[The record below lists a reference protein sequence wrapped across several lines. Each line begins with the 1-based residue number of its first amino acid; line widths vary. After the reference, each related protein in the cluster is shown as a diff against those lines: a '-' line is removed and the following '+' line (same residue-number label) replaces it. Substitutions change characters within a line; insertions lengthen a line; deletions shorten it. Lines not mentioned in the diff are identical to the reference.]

1 MKAKKSLPKRY
12 RPTDAEDSAVLDLA
26 NFYDWLQ
33 IQHQC
38 EENEEELTHAQ
49 IVKQRKA
56 IRNAYKGALMIQK
69 ALKNFQ
75 FC

>member
-1 MKAKKSLPKRY
+1 MAKQHYQPTKA
-12 RPTDAEDSAVLDLA
+12 EVSAVLDLA

-38 EENEEELTHAQ
+38 EEEEEELTPAQ
-49 IVKQRKA
+49 RRKQHKA
-56 IRNAYKGALMIQK
+56 IKNAYKGALMIKK
-69 ALKNFQ
+69 ALNDFQ